1 MGIFQNKDQYEGYNI
16 YSMKKYVDK
25 KRITFI
31 VIAIIAIII
40 TLCMSI
46 YYLVDTTK
54 RVEKSKEFAKQIIE
68 YNQQQQE
75 EAKQK
80 EIEKQAKI
88 PKLTEQGKE
97 NIKNIYHT
105 DKKVAYLTFD
115 DGPSNNTHQILDILK
130 QNNIKATFF
139 VLGSQ
144 VEIFPETTNRIYN
157 EGHYIANHGY
167 SHKYSEIYQSP
178 EQVLNEFNQ
187 CNQIVAKTINV
198 PEYNSHLFRFPGG
211 SVGGKYAELKKQAIT
226 LLEQNDILHIDWNS
240 LTGDSE
246 KVNPTEEY
254 LMDNLQKTTEG
265 KNSLVILMHDA
276 QAKKITAETLP
287 KVIEYLQQQ
296 GYSFESFYDII
307 KYITKMERIK
317 NDRY

>member
-211 SVGGKYAELKKQAIT
+211 SVGGKY
-226 LLEQNDILHIDWNS
+226 ILHIDWNS

-307 KYITKMERIK
+307 K
-317 NDRY
+317 

>member
-1 MGIFQNKDQYEGYNI
+1 
-16 YSMKKYVDK
+16 MKKYVDK

-31 VIAIIAIII
+31 VIAVIAVII
-40 TLCMSI
+40 TLSMSI
-46 YYLVDTTK
+46 YYLVDTTI
-54 RVEKSKEFAKQIIE
+54 RVKKIKEFERQIIE

-80 EIEKQAKI
+80 ELEKQAKI

-307 KYITKMERIK
+307 K
-317 NDRY
+317 

>member
-1 MGIFQNKDQYEGYNI
+1 MGIFRNKDQYEGYNI

-31 VIAIIAIII
+31 VIAIVVIII
-40 TLCMSI
+40 TLSMSI
-46 YYLVDTTK
+46 YYLVDTTL
-54 RVEKSKEFAKQIIE
+54 RVKKSKEFEKQIIE

-75 EAKQK
+75 ETKQK

-307 KYITKMERIK
+307 K
-317 NDRY
+317 

>member
-31 VIAIIAIII
+31 VIAIVAIII
-40 TLCMSI
+40 TLSMSI
-46 YYLVDTTK
+46 YYLVDTTL
-54 RVEKSKEFAKQIIE
+54 RVKKSKEFEKQIIE

-307 KYITKMERIK
+307 K
-317 NDRY
+317 

>member
-157 EGHYIANHGY
+157 EAHYIANHGY

-226 LLEQNDILHIDWNS
+226 VLEQNNILHIDWNA

-307 KYITKMERIK
+307 K
-317 NDRY
+317 

>member
-1 MGIFQNKDQYEGYNI
+1 MGIFRNKDQYEGYNI

-31 VIAIIAIII
+31 VIAIVAIII
-40 TLCMSI
+40 TLSMSI
-46 YYLVDTTK
+46 YYLVDTTL
-54 RVEKSKEFAKQIIE
+54 RVKKSKEFEKQIIE

-296 GYSFESFYDII
+296 GYSFESFYDIV
-307 KYITKMERIK
+307 K
-317 NDRY
+317 

>member
-1 MGIFQNKDQYEGYNI
+1 
-16 YSMKKYVDK
+16 MKKYVDK

-307 KYITKMERIK
+307 K
-317 NDRY
+317 

>member
-1 MGIFQNKDQYEGYNI
+1 MGIFRNKDQYEGYNI

-31 VIAIIAIII
+31 VIAIVAIII
-40 TLCMSI
+40 TLSMSI

-130 QNNIKATFF
+130 QNSIKATFF

-246 KVNPTEEY
+246 KVNPTEDY

-307 KYITKMERIK
+307 K
-317 NDRY
+317 

>member
-1 MGIFQNKDQYEGYNI
+1 MKLLRGVISFLKD
-16 YSMKKYVDK
+16 
-25 KRITFI
+25 TF
-31 VIAIIAIII
+31 
-40 TLCMSI
+40 
-46 YYLVDTTK
+46 YYLIAVPILFLVNK
-54 RVEKSKEFAKQIIE
+54 FVLG
-68 YNQQQQE
+68 Y
-75 EAKQK
+75 
-80 EIEKQAKI
+80 
-88 PKLTEQGKE
+88 KLIGKE

-307 KYITKMERIK
+307 K
-317 NDRY
+317 

>member
-1 MGIFQNKDQYEGYNI
+1 MGIFRNKDQYEGYNI

-54 RVEKSKEFAKQIIE
+54 RVKKSKEFEKQIIE

-130 QNNIKATFF
+130 LNNIKATFF

-144 VEIFPETTNRIYN
+144 VEVFPETTNRIYN

-226 LLEQNDILHIDWNS
+226 VLEQNNILHIDWNA

-254 LMDNLQKTTEG
+254 LMNNLQKTTEG

-276 QAKKITAETLP
+276 QAKKITAETLS

-307 KYITKMERIK
+307 K
-317 NDRY
+317 

>member
-1 MGIFQNKDQYEGYNI
+1 MGIFRNKDQYEGYNI

-31 VIAIIAIII
+31 VIAIVAIII
-40 TLCMSI
+40 TLSMSI
-46 YYLVDTTK
+46 YYLVDTTL
-54 RVEKSKEFAKQIIE
+54 RVKKSKEFEKQIIE

-211 SVGGKYAELKKQAIT
+211 SVGGKYAELKNQAVT
-226 LLEQNDILHIDWNS
+226 LLEQNEILHIDWNS

-276 QAKKITAETLP
+276 QAKKITAETLT

-307 KYITKMERIK
+307 K
-317 NDRY
+317 

>member
-1 MGIFQNKDQYEGYNI
+1 MGIFRNKDQYEGYNI

-31 VIAIIAIII
+31 VIAIVAIII
-40 TLCMSI
+40 TLSMSI
-46 YYLVDTTK
+46 YYLVDTTL
-54 RVEKSKEFAKQIIE
+54 RVKKSKEFEKQIIE

-178 EQVLNEFNQ
+178 EQVLKEFNQ

-198 PEYNSHLFRFPGG
+198 TEYNSHLFRFPGG

-307 KYITKMERIK
+307 K
-317 NDRY
+317 

>member
-31 VIAIIAIII
+31 VIAIVAIII
-40 TLCMSI
+40 TLSMSI
-46 YYLVDTTK
+46 YYLVDTTL
-54 RVEKSKEFAKQIIE
+54 RVKKSKEFEKQIIE

-97 NIKNIYHT
+97 NLKNIYHT

-307 KYITKMERIK
+307 K
-317 NDRY
+317 

>member
-68 YNQQQQE
+68 YQKKQQE
-75 EAKQK
+75 EEKQK
-80 EIEKQAKI
+80 EIERQAKI

-97 NIKNIYHT
+97 NLKNIYHT

-144 VEIFPETTNRIYN
+144 VEVFPETTNRIYN

-226 LLEQNDILHIDWNS
+226 VLEQNNILHIDWNS

-307 KYITKMERIK
+307 K
-317 NDRY
+317 

>member
-1 MGIFQNKDQYEGYNI
+1 MGIFRNKDQYEGYNI

-31 VIAIIAIII
+31 VIAIVAIII
-40 TLCMSI
+40 TLSMSI

-115 DGPSNNTHQILDILK
+115 DGPSNNTHQILEILK
-130 QNNIKATFF
+130 QKNIKATFF

-307 KYITKMERIK
+307 K
-317 NDRY
+317 

>member
-198 PEYNSHLFRFPGG
+198 QEYNSHLFRFPGG

-307 KYITKMERIK
+307 K
-317 NDRY
+317 

>member
-1 MGIFQNKDQYEGYNI
+1 MY
-16 YSMKKYVDK
+16 
-25 KRITFI
+25 
-31 VIAIIAIII
+31 
-40 TLCMSI
+40 
-46 YYLVDTTK
+46 
-54 RVEKSKEFAKQIIE
+54 
-68 YNQQQQE
+68 
-75 EAKQK
+75 
-80 EIEKQAKI
+80 
-88 PKLTEQGKE
+88 
-97 NIKNIYHT
+97 
-105 DKKVAYLTFD
+105 
-115 DGPSNNTHQILDILK
+115 
-130 QNNIKATFF
+130 
-139 VLGSQ
+139 
-144 VEIFPETTNRIYN
+144 
-157 EGHYIANHGY
+157 
-167 SHKYSEIYQSP
+167 

-307 KYITKMERIK
+307 K
-317 NDRY
+317 